1 MDIKDIDYSE
11 EVKIEKFLI
20 PYDPQIYLTNEAK
33 NYRYYLD
40 YEYALG
46 EKDEIVDDIL
56 KSPLRSYMYRLL
68 NRICSKKDRLF
79 VDQFRCILLSIG
91 EDYNDTMV
99 HETYIDKNRFQNDLN
114 DYFYSIM
121 YRNNL
126 TEIDKYLKLLL
137 TYDKYNKLNILNNN
151 SKLPKDV
158 VFKLIIEYL

>member
-1 MDIKDIDYSE
+1 
-11 EVKIEKFLI
+11 
-20 PYDPQIYLTNEAK
+20 
-33 NYRYYLD
+33 
-40 YEYALG
+40 
-46 EKDEIVDDIL
+46 
-56 KSPLRSYMYRLL
+56 MYRLL
-68 NRICSKKDRLF
+68 NRICSEKDRLF
-79 VDQFRCILLSIG
+79 DDQFRCILLSIG
-91 EDYNDTMV
+91 KDYNDMPSMMS
-99 HETYIDKNRFQNDLN
+99 ETYIDKNRFKNDLN